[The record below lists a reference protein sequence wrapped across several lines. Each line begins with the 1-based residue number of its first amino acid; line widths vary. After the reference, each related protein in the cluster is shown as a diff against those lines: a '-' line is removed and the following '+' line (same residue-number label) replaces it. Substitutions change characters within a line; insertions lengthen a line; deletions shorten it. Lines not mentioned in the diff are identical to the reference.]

1 MQNQHTCVLS
11 NGRPARRGLVRGA
24 EGAQLLEFAL
34 VLPMLLVIVF
44 GAADF
49 GAAWALKDK
58 LSNAGRDG
66 ARIAV
71 SQTNDLSGGGNPPPS
86 VTAVKDVVANYLT
99 NANVT
104 TCPDSV
110 ATPWTV
116 ASAGTFAWQYTSS
129 ATGCGSG
136 AFLLKIER
144 GYTYTSGLP
153 AVTIVA
159 TRVTLTYPMT
169 WNIGHLMKLMIPTST
184 LGNSIKITTT
194 AVMQNLT

>member
-1 MQNQHTCVLS
+1 MKSQHTYFVS
-11 NGRPARRGLVRGA
+11 KGRPAGRGLVRGA

-58 LSNAGRDG
+58 LSNAARDA
-66 ARIAV
+66 ARIAA
-71 SQTNDLSGGGNPPPS
+71 SQTNDLNGGGNPPAS

-104 TCPDSV
+104 TCPDG
-110 ATPWTV
+110 APAWTV
-116 ASAGTFAWQYTSS
+116 ASAGTLAWQYTSGS
-129 ATGCGSG
+129 TGCG
-136 AFLLKIER
+136 AFVLKIER
-144 GYTYTSGLP
+144 GYTFVSGTT
-153 AVTIVA
+153 TIPA

-169 WNIGHLMKLMIPTST
+169 WNIGRLMKLMIPSST
-184 LGNSIKITTT
+184 LGNSINLTTT

>member
-1 MQNQHTCVLS
+1 MKSQYTCVVS
-11 NGRPARRGLVRGA
+11 NGRPARRGLVRGS

-34 VLPMLLVIVF
+34 VLPMVLVIVF

-58 LSNAGRDG
+58 LSNAARDA
-66 ARIAV
+66 ARIAA
-71 SQTNDLSGGGNPPPS
+71 SQTNDLNGGGNPPAS

-99 NANVT
+99 KANVT
-104 TCPDSV
+104 ACPDSG
-110 ATPWTV
+110 WTS

-129 ATGCGSG
+129 STGCG

-144 GYTYTSGLP
+144 GYTYTSGSP

-159 TRVTLTYPMT
+159 TRVTLIYPLT
-169 WNIGHLMKLMIPTST
+169 WNIGHLMKLMIPSST
-184 LGNSIKITTT
+184 LGNSINLTTT

>member
-1 MQNQHTCVLS
+1 MRNQETCVMS
-11 NGRPARRGLVRGA
+11 NGRSTARAFLRGG

-58 LSNAGRDG
+58 LSNAARDA
-66 ARIAV
+66 ARIAA
-71 SQTNDLSGGGNPPPS
+71 SQTNDLNGGGNPPAS
-86 VTAVKDVVANYLT
+86 VAAVKDVVANYLT
-99 NANVT
+99 NAKVT
-104 TCPDSV
+104 TCGS
-110 ATPWTV
+110 AWTV

-129 ATGCGSG
+129 SAGCG

-144 GYTYTSGLP
+144 GYTFVSGTT
-153 AVTIVA
+153 TIVA
-159 TRVTLTYPMT
+159 TRVTLTYPLT
-169 WNIGHLMKLMIPTST
+169 WNIGRLMKLMLPTST
-184 LGNSIKITTT
+184 LGNSINITTT

>member
-1 MQNQHTCVLS
+1 MKSQHTCVVS
-11 NGRPARRGLVRGA
+11 NGRPARRGLVRGSD
-24 EGAQLLEFAL
+24 GAQLLEFAL

-58 LSNAGRDG
+58 LSNAARDA
-66 ARIAV
+66 ARIAA

-99 NANVT
+99 NAKVT
-104 TCPDSV
+104 TCPE
-110 ATPWTV
+110 PWTV
-116 ASAGTFAWQYTSS
+116 ASAGTLAWQYTSS
-129 ATGCGSG
+129 SAGCGD
-136 AFLLKIER
+136 FLLKIER
-144 GYTYTSGLP
+144 GYTYTSGSP

-169 WNIGHLMKLMIPTST
+169 WTIGRLLKLMIPSST
-184 LGNSIKITTT
+184 LGDSIKITTT

>member
-1 MQNQHTCVLS
+1 MKSQHTYVVS
-11 NGRPARRGLVRGA
+11 KGRPARRGLVRGS

-58 LSNAGRDG
+58 LSNAARDA
-66 ARIAV
+66 ARIAG
-71 SQTNDLSGGGNPPPS
+71 SQSNDLRGGGNPPAS

-99 NANVT
+99 NAKVT
-104 TCPDSV
+104 TCPDS
-110 ATPWTV
+110 AWTV

-129 ATGCGSG
+129 STGCG

-144 GYTYTSGLP
+144 GYTYTSGSP

-159 TRVTLTYPMT
+159 TRVTLTYPFT
-169 WNIGHLMKLMIPTST
+169 WNIGRLMKLMSPTST
-184 LGNSIKITTT
+184 LGNSVNITTT

>member
-1 MQNQHTCVLS
+1 MKSQHTCVLS
-11 NGRPARRGLVRGA
+11 NGRPAARAFLRGA

-58 LSNAGRDG
+58 LSNAARDA
-66 ARIAV
+66 ARIAA
-71 SQTNDLSGGGNPPPS
+71 SQTNDLNSGKNPPDS
-86 VTAVKDVVANYLT
+86 VTAVRYVVANYLT
-99 NANVT
+99 NAKVT
-104 TCPDSV
+104 TCPDS
-110 ATPWTV
+110 AWTV

-129 ATGCGSG
+129 STGCG
-136 AFLLKIER
+136 AFVLKIER
-144 GYTYTSGLP
+144 GYTFVSGTT
-153 AVTIVA
+153 TIQA

-169 WNIGHLMKLMIPTST
+169 WNIGRLMKLMLPTST
-184 LGNSIKITTT
+184 LGNSINLTTT

>member
-1 MQNQHTCVLS
+1 MKSQHTCVVS
-11 NGRPARRGLVRGA
+11 DGRPAGRGLVRGA

-58 LSNAGRDG
+58 LSNAARDG
-66 ARIAV
+66 ARIAA
-71 SQTNDLSGGGNPPPS
+71 SQTNDLNGGGNPPPS

-99 NANVT
+99 NAKVT
-104 TCPDSV
+104 TCGS
-110 ATPWTV
+110 AWTV

-129 ATGCGSG
+129 STGCG

-144 GYTYTSGLP
+144 GYTYTSGSP
-153 AVTIVA
+153 AVTMVA
-159 TRVTLTYPMT
+159 TRVTLTYPLT
-169 WNIGHLMKLMIPTST
+169 WNIGRLMKLMLPTST
-184 LGNSIKITTT
+184 LGNSINITTT